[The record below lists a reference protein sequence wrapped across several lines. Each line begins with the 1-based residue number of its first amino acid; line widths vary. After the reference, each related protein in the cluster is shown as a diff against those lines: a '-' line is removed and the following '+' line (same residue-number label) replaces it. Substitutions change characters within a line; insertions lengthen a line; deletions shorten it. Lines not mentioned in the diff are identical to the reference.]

1 MAARSCSASAA
12 ETLQLH
18 PGQAYAHW
26 VKRYIIQPG
35 RRHPKDM
42 RKQEGEAFLT
52 SLAAERD
59 VRAATQG
66 QALSAIPFTG
76 RCWSTSCHGSMR
88 RRGRSGRRAGLR

>member
-12 ETLQLH
+12 EALQLRT
-18 PGQAYAHW
+18 GQAYVGW
-26 VKRYIIQPG
+26 VKRYIIHHG

-42 RKQEGEAFLT
+42 GKQEGEAFLT

-66 QALSAIPFTG
+66 GVSLPG
-76 RCWSTSCHGSMR
+76 G
-88 RRGRSGRRAGLR
+88 AGAPLAMAG